1 MYSPNTN
8 GLKLSSSGQSE
19 TRGQAKVQAYNN
31 TIVNAGWRR
40 DGEKGGCVYAEK
52 NVLANVFN
60 NLMVNCKFRA
70 MTPSFKNPN
79 DPEEGYSDQSVIDY
93 NFYASGSQKSDIV
106 YEEESGVAYAW
117 AGYNYEHKNYNS
129 GVVDVHSII
138 ATENDLKDPLF
149 ENFAVNEVALT
160 EYVYDEGWDFHVK
173 SGSPVLAGANSG
185 TDANLVPYFS
195 TNGLS
200 VNGVTYHSP
209 AVKAQFGAFGLK

>member
-1 MYSPNTN
+1 
-8 GLKLSSSGQSE
+8 
-19 TRGQAKVQAYNN
+19 
-31 TIVNAGWRR
+31 
-40 DGEKGGCVYAEK
+40 
-52 NVLANVFN
+52 
-60 NLMVNCKFRA
+60 MVNCKFRA
-70 MTPSFKNPN
+70 MTPRFTYPYVA
-79 DPEEGYSDQSVIDY
+79 EEGYSDQSVIDY

-173 SGSPVLAGANSG
+173 SGSPVLVGANSG

-200 VNGVTYHSP
+200 VNGVIYHSP

>member
-1 MYSPNTN
+1 MHGP
-8 GLKLSSSGQSE
+8 
-19 TRGQAKVQAYNN
+19 
-31 TIVNAGWRR
+31 
-40 DGEKGGCVYAEK
+40 
-52 NVLANVFN
+52 
-60 NLMVNCKFRA
+60 
-70 MTPSFKNPN
+70 
-79 DPEEGYSDQSVIDY
+79 VITT
-93 NFYASGSQKSDIV
+93 
-106 YEEESGVAYAW
+106 
-117 AGYNYEHKNYNS
+117 NYNS

-195 TNGLS
+195 TNGLF
-200 VNGVTYHSP
+200 VNGVIYHSP